1 MDEIHPGEEEIK
13 TIGKSWFEREEELRV
28 ETGHQGITRV
38 VFIALVCDDSFGS
51 DNVAAEKLFEYI
63 SSFGKAGGNTV
74 GGGLI
79 LLSSDREAMVP
90 SSAIGFIE
98 VQGESFL
105 DNLSKLTSFGMHTI
119 RILLYAEDCPT
130 RDFAEPFSLY
140 SASPP
145 KGEAEN
151 MDDEPTLFFQDL
163 MAIIRK
169 YSSSFADSDT
179 LSHCKH
185 LKLLNGENRKAIP
198 SANKIARIAQSD
210 IYPSLEE
217 FVSIFQA
224 PMGLLESEKASP
236 LLPVVDWNEV
246 KGIVNEALKTNRK
259 E

>member
-1 MDEIHPGEEEIK
+1 MDEIRPVEEESK

-28 ETGHQGITRV
+28 KTGHQGITRV

-51 DNVAAEKLFEYI
+51 DNVAAEKLF
-63 SSFGKAGGNTV
+63 GKAGESTV

-90 SSAIGFIE
+90 SSTIGFIE
-98 VQGESFL
+98 VQGESFM
-105 DNLSKLTSFGMHTI
+105 DNLIKLTSFGMHTI

-151 MDDEPTLFFQDL
+151 MDDEPTHFFQDL

-185 LKLLNGENRKAIP
+185 LKLLNGENRKALP
-198 SANKIARIAQSD
+198 SANKIVRIAQSD

-224 PMGLLESEKASP
+224 PMGSLESEKASP
-236 LLPVVDWNEV
+236 LLPVVDWKEV
-246 KGIVNEALKTNRK
+246 KGIVNEAFQN
-259 E
+259 